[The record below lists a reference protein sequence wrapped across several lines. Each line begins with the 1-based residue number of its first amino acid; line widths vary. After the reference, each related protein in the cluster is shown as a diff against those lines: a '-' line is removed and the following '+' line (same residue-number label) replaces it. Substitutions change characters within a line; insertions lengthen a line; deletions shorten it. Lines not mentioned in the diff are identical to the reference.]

1 MVHICLLT
9 APHFLRWLTQSRKRF
24 TRLKIESMPVRACSH
39 NLFAAYEHEL
49 LPVVSRTLAGLER
62 TCEYMETR
70 FLFKTHEV

>member
-49 LPVVSRTLAGLER
+49 LPGCFAYLGGVGENMRIYGN
-62 TCEYMETR
+62 
-70 FLFKTHEV
+70 